1 MLSEIVM
8 KRTKKFFKIELLTGI
23 ITLLLG
29 IIENVYGETAPESN
43 SLITQNIM
51 IALNSRTTTDKLNE
65 CASMYP
71 SPEEIKFTI
80 IIDEDGNGVLSE
92 TEPQVH
98 GLLKACFIKVVG
110 SIPFPKTGKKLKV
123 VYRIKLVPK
132 TKLET
137 FQAKKTAIEE
147 VPRIEPE
154 VPVDLN
160 RGRNTSI
167 VGMTLMGFGWS
178 VYWGFLI
185 TAWANSD
192 WTFLGTVISL
202 HLILVE
208 DIGGIVSISG
218 LMTRRKIL
226 EMNNIQISPTPITWA
241 WFTLWIKEIPMLVSG
256 TFAWMELFDI
266 SFDEDSNNKISSS
279 LLVYTLLN
287 VFVLASFAIQI
298 AYFLKLEKAA
308 SAKTSLSASHLKY
321 IPIPSMEFAA
331 ESKTNFIKFS
341 WFF

>member
-1 MLSEIVM
+1 M
-8 KRTKKFFKIELLTGI
+8 KWLKFYSKTYALIGI
-23 ITLLLG
+23 FIT
-29 IIENVYGETAPESN
+29 NSWAVKTASAEEKTNQN
-43 SLITQNIM
+43 SSTNQNIM

-80 IIDEDGNGVLSE
+80 IIDKDGNGVLSE

-123 VYRIKLVPK
+123 VYRIKLSAK
-132 TKLET
+132 AKLET
-137 FQAKKTAIEE
+137 LHAKKTAIEE
-147 VPRIEPE
+147 VPRVEPE

-160 RGRNTSI
+160 RGRNASI
-167 VGMTLMGFGWS
+167 VGMSIMGFGWS
-178 VYWGFLI
+178 IYWGFLI

-192 WTFLGTVISL
+192 WTFLGTLVSL

-226 EMNNIQISPTPITWA
+226 EMNNIQVSRAPITWA

-256 TFAWMELFDI
+256 TFAWMEIFEVEY
-266 SFDEDSNNKISSS
+266 DENSNNKLSPS

-287 VFVLASFAIQI
+287 VFVLASSAIQI

-308 SAKTSLSASHLKY
+308 SARTSFSASHLKY
-321 IPIPSMEFAA
+321 IPIPSMEFAT